1 MAGGVFDLKPN
12 FFSVEKVSVEGGAVD
27 LKRLPD
33 GAINIVQL
41 FAPPQKG
48 AIAREKEEAAAEGH
62 PFQFLAKAV
71 ALSGFQVK
79 FSDLTVK
86 PDAPIVNLEDMAVSL
101 ANVDG
106 KSPMTFDAGLNVRE
120 GGQIKAGGT
129 VDPSGPTVES
139 EVQVAELGLAAFQ
152 PYVSRW
158 PP

>member
-1 MAGGVFDLKPN
+1 
-12 FFSVEKVSVEGGAVD
+12 
-27 LKRLPD
+27 
-33 GAINIVQL
+33 VQL

-48 AIAREKEEAAAEGH
+48 AIAREKEEAAAEGR

-71 ALSGFQVK
+71 TLSGFQVK

-86 PDAPIVNLEDMAVSL
+86 PDAPIINLEEMAVSL

-106 KSPMTFDAGLNVRE
+106 KSPMTFDASLKVRE

-139 EVQVAELGLAAFQ
+139 EVQVAELALR
-152 PYVSRW
+152 PSSRTSARR